1 MEEIN
6 NVLALQ
12 EQPQLS
18 ENDIQELEEL
28 ADERQLEIELEKEIE
43 EYIIQNMLEEN

>member
-43 EYIIQNMLEEN
+43 EYIIQDMLEEN